1 MPNPGYR
8 STPLTD
14 DDIIRMREL
23 RAAEGKTSALSYLSK
38 LFDTTLANAHLIVTG
53 QTHKNV
59 GGPITEVKGPTSED
73 DVVAIRC
80 LRAIGYKYAD
90 LSTEFGKS
98 EVALRSIC
106 TGKSFPHYGGPL
118 VKKS

>member
-8 STPLTD
+8 SSPLTD
-14 DDIIRMREL
+14 DDIIKMREM
-23 RAAEGKTSALSYLSK
+23 RASGGKTSALSYLSK

-59 GGPITEVKGPTSED
+59 GGPITGIKGPTCEA

-80 LRAIGYKYAD
+80 LRAIGYKYSD
-90 LSTEFGKS
+90 LSKEFGKS

-106 TGKSFPHYGGPL
+106 TGKSFPYYGGPI
-118 VKKS
+118 VSKP